1 MSAVTRLKTALIGGA
16 VVLMALAGQT
26 ASAAP
31 VLGGQLTYAGGT
43 VTVTSQPVS
52 SGYLSELG
60 LYDSGFNRLLFLVN
74 DEPAGVSV
82 TFDPSLY
89 GHAPGD
95 ELIFGI
101 RVVSDGNRQ
110 YFMGPA
116 SRNPDNFL
124 HNFVDGPMVHA
135 TLGLGYMVGF
145 EDLFGGGDQ
154 DYDDNVF
161 FFRGGIR
168 QQPVP
173 EPGTLALL
181 AVGLGG
187 LRMVRRRR
195 AS

>member
-1 MSAVTRLKTALIGGA
+1 MSAAKRVKAAIVGTG
-16 VVLMALAGQT
+16 VVLVALAGQT

-31 VLGGQLTYAGGT
+31 VLGAQLVYAGGN
-43 VTVTSQPVS
+43 VTITTEPVS
-52 SGYLSELG
+52 SGYVSELG
-60 LYDSGFNRLLFLVN
+60 LYDAAFSRLLYLVN

-82 TFDPSLY
+82 TFDPSAF
-89 GHAPGD
+89 GHVPGD

-101 RVVSDGNRQ
+101 RVLSDSNRE

-124 HNFVDGPMVHA
+124 HNTVDGPMIHA
-135 TLGLGYMVGF
+135 TLGSGYLVGF

-161 FFRGGIR
+161 FFQGGIR
-168 QQPVP
+168 PSSVP

-181 AVGLGG
+181 ALGLGG
-187 LRMVRRRR
+187 LRLARRRR
-195 AS
+195 SS